1 MYNIDIIIL
10 SIIILIITLLIFDI
24 YLKNTTI
31 TNKFFNFFESFNN
44 YDVDRLGPIKFVND
58 ASDIIGYYPN
68 GTGDNGQLSQQQLN
82 TISDENLTF
91 TTIRIPTGGTGEK
104 GKTGDTGEKGVN
116 GPQGNPGLLFM
127 GEPGNDGPPATPCKN
142 GNDAPPCTP
151 CTPGKNGKDAENCS
165 PGPTGPPGINAP
177 PCTPCTPGK
186 NGKDAENCE
195 NGTPGDDGHNAEDCT
210 CVCDDC
216 NPVQC
221 TGDVNLTTI
230 NGNSLTITAETS
242 FSQDIKITQ
251 TNKICIGDSCIDK
264 NILDKI
270 NKLL

>member
-44 YDVDRLGPIKFVND
+44 YDVHRLGPIKFIND

-68 GTGDNGQLSQQQLN
+68 GTGDNGQLSQEQLDI
-82 TISDENLTF
+82 ISKENLTF
-91 TTIRIPTGGTGEK
+91 TTIKIPTGAMGEK
-104 GKTGDTGEKGVN
+104 GKTGQPGEKGN
-116 GPQGNPGLLFM
+116 RGEIGPPGISYL
-127 GEPGNDGPPATPCKN
+127 GEPGEN
-142 GNDAPPCTP
+142 GSPAPPCNDGSPAPICAP
-151 CTPGKNGKDAENCS
+151 CESGKDGTNASDCSPGPTGPAGRDAENCS
-165 PGPTGPPGINAP
+165 PGPTGPAGDNGSCEPCEHGEDGTNAS
-177 PCTPCTPGK
+177 
-186 NGKDAENCE
+186 
-195 NGTPGDDGHNAEDCT
+195 DCI
-210 CVCDDC
+210 CQCDVC

-221 TGDVNLTTI
+221 TGDVNLNTI
-230 NGNSLTITAETS
+230 NGDFLRITAETS

-251 TNKICIGDSCIDK
+251 SNKICIGDSCIDK
-264 NILDKI
+264 DILEKI